1 MAEKRS
7 FKRAWSSTLSVIRS
21 SRLVRVLI
29 AFSAAFLLLS
39 FIYAFISGRERFTTL
54 VTGILLC
61 LLWGILVYLFLSPD
75 TLRSQHTRHTLSVA
89 SDMLREMSGG
99 LECENAAAICELLL
113 PETRASTIIIT
124 DEREVLGCAGELAD
138 VFPAGAAIRT
148 PATRYVI
155 DHGVMQS
162 FTEALDVDT
171 ENGEHVDIPAGI
183 IAPLKVGGRTV
194 GALKFY
200 FHHARDVNRT
210 QYDLATGFAELL
222 STQLATI
229 ELDRQAEL
237 TAKAEVRALQAQI
250 NPHFLFNTL
259 NTIASF
265 TRTDP
270 ERARDLLREFA
281 AFYRATLD
289 DSESLIPISHEIEQT
304 ERYLLFEKARFGD
317 DRIIETASIDEAV
330 EDERV
335 PSFII
340 QPLVENSVRHAMP
353 DEGPLHIDIT
363 VKGEDDDF
371 LIIEV
376 TDDGAGMEEQ
386 TASHLFDGGTGGSG
400 GKGAGVAMRNISER
414 IDRYY
419 GPRSSKNV
427 ESELGRGT
435 TITLRLDLR
444 GGMYNTN

>member
-7 FKRAWSSTLSVIRS
+7 FRQAWSNALSAIRS
-21 SRLVRVLI
+21 SRLVRALI
-29 AFSAAFLLLS
+29 AFAAAVLLLY
-39 FIYAFISGRERFTTL
+39 FIYAFITGREQLSTL
-54 VTGILLC
+54 LAGILLC
-61 LLWGILVYLFLSPD
+61 ILWGILVYLSLSPD

-89 SDMLREMSGG
+89 SDMLREMGGG
-99 LECENAAAICELLL
+99 LERENAAAISELLL

-124 DEREVLGCAGELAD
+124 NEQEVLGSAGELAD
-138 VFPAGAAIRT
+138 DFPAGAAIRT

-162 FTEALDVDT
+162 FTKALDIDT
-171 ENGEHVDIPAGI
+171 ESGEHAYIPAGI

-200 FHHARDVNRT
+200 FRSARDVNRT

-222 STQLATI
+222 SIQLATI

-237 TAKAEVRALQAQI
+237 TAQAEVRALQAQI

-281 AFYRATLD
+281 SFYRATLD

-317 DRIIETASIDEAV
+317 DRIIETATVDEAV

-353 DEGPLHIDIT
+353 DEGALHIDIT
-363 VKGEDDDF
+363 VKGEGDDF
-371 LIIEV
+371 LVIKV
-376 TDDGAGMEEQ
+376 ADDGTGMDEQ
-386 TASHLFDGGTGGSG
+386 TASRLFDGGTGGSD

-419 GPRSSKNV
+419 GVRSSKNV

-444 GGMYNTN
+444 GGMYNTR